1 MKQLLNSK
9 LETWPVSF
17 KLIIC
22 FMAFVIGLAL
32 SKAVAVILT
41 IVVAII
47 LFRNHLKSNGQKTDE
62 DEEQA
67 LALWQ
72 QIREQGSLPT
82 VTTSLILHKHEV
94 ALLEQPDA
102 ELLETRSVREY
113 KGGASGVRLRI
124 AKGVSV
130 GLGKTRGHSESHQEW
145 RSIDVG
151 TLVVTN
157 KRLIFKGDKRNRTVF
172 LNKLL
177 SIEKECTVTGV
188 NLIEIAEDNRKKT
201 LRFTVDNC
209 FKWELVIRIAL
220 SVDNVTQIDNFDHIN
235 QLPEWVRV
243 NYQA

>member
-9 LETWPVSF
+9 LENWPVSF
-17 KLIIC
+17 KLFIC
-22 FMAFVIGLAL
+22 VMVFVIGLAL
-32 SKAVAVILT
+32 SKTVAVVLT
-41 IVVAII
+41 IGMAII

-62 DEEQA
+62 DKKQA

-72 QIREQGSLPT
+72 QIREQGSLST
-82 VTTSLILHKHEV
+82 VNTSLILHKHEV

-113 KGGASGVRLRI
+113 KAGASGIRLRI

-177 SIEKECTVTGV
+177 SIEKERTVTGI

-220 SVDNVTQIDNFDHIN
+220 SVDDVTQIDKFDHIN
-235 QLPEWVRV
+235 PKFVSS
-243 NYQA
+243 